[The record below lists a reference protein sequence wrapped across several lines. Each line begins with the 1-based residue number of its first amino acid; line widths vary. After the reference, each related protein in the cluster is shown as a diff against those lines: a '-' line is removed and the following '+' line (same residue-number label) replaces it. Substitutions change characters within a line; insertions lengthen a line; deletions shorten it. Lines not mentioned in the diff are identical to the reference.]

1 MKQKNVYIVIGFM
14 LFALFFGAANLI
26 YPAFLGIYSG
36 HNLLWSIIG
45 FCLTGVSLPLLG
57 VIAVAKSG
65 AEDVESLARPISKW
79 YAIAYSSILYLS
91 IGPFFAIPR
100 TGATSFSV
108 GIAPILGDSFTN
120 KAIYAAVFFGLSY
133 FLAIRPSRLAE
144 NIGKFLTPTLLVII
158 SILVIASFVNP
169 AGGYG
174 EAYNAGA
181 SIKDSFKDLP
191 FVAGLVQGYGTM
203 DALASLVFAVLV
215 IEATKQFGA
224 KNNKEVTKITLI
236 SGVIAIFLLA
246 FVYIFVGRI
255 GATSHSLFPF
265 VDGNFMLN
273 GKPVDGGQILS
284 HASRFYL
291 GGIGQACLAIVI
303 FLACLTTSTGLITSS
318 AEYFHKLIPRL
329 SHIAWSTIFTLVSA
343 FFYFGGLSV
352 IINWSAPVLF
362 LLYPLTVNL
371 IFLVLMQ
378 KSFGNEPIVY
388 RTTIGLT
395 VIPALYDALST
406 LSAMT
411 QLFTLP
417 KTVTTIFEEV
427 IPLGQFSMGWIPFSI
442 TGIIIGLLIRKSRQQ
457 KEARA

>member
-36 HNLLWSIIG
+36 HNILWSIIG

-65 AEDVESLARPISKW
+65 SDDVESLAHPISKW
-79 YAIAYSSILYLS
+79 YAIFYSSVLYLS

-108 GIAPILGDSFTN
+108 GIAPILGDNFTN
-120 KAIYAAVFFGLSY
+120 KAIYAILFFGLSY
-133 FLAIRPSRLAE
+133 FLAIRPSKLAE
-144 NIGKFLTPTLLVII
+144 NIGKFLTPTLLVVIA
-158 SILVIASFVNP
+158 ILVIASFVHP
-169 AGGYG
+169 AGDYG
-174 EAYNAGA
+174 NAFNAGIGVNNA
-181 SIKDSFKDLP
+181 FKDLP
-191 FVAGLVQGYGTM
+191 FIAGLIQGYGTM
-203 DALASLVFAVLV
+203 DALASLVFAILV

-224 KNNKEVTKITLI
+224 KTDKEVTKVTLI
-236 SGVIAIFLLA
+236 SGTIAIFLLA

-255 GATSHSLFPF
+255 GATSQSLFPF
-265 VDGNFMLN
+265 IDGSFTLD
-273 GKPVDGGQILS
+273 GSPVNGGQILS

-291 GGIGQACLAIVI
+291 GSIGQAFLAIVI

-318 AEYFHKLIPRL
+318 AEYFHKLVPTL
-329 SHIAWSTIFTLVSA
+329 SHIVWSTIFTLVSA

-362 LLYPLTVNL
+362 LLYPLTVDL
-371 IFLVLMQ
+371 IFLVLAQ
-378 KSFGNEPIVY
+378 KYFNNDPIVY

-395 VIPALYDALST
+395 IIPAIFDALST
-406 LSAMT
+406 LSQMT
-411 QLFTLP
+411 GLFNLP
-417 KTVTTIFEEV
+417 EPVTTFFQKTV
-427 IPLGQFSMGWIPFSI
+427 PLGQFSMGWIIFA
-442 TGIIIGLLIRKSRQQ
+442 IIGFLLGLILSKTKKS
-457 KEARA
+457 

>member
-1 MKQKNVYIVIGFM
+1 MKQKNVYLVIGFM

-36 HNLLWSIIG
+36 HNIPWSIVG

-65 AEDVESLARPISKW
+65 SDDVESLARPISKW
-79 YAIAYSSILYLS
+79 YAIIYSSILYLS

-108 GIAPILGDSFTN
+108 GIAPIFGDNFSV
-120 KAIYAAVFFGLSY
+120 KIIYAILFFGLSY
-133 FLAIRPSRLAE
+133 FLAIKPSQLAE
-144 NIGKFLTPTLLVII
+144 NIGKFLTPTLLVVIA
-158 SILVIASFVNP
+158 ILVIASFIHP
-169 AGGYG
+169 AGNYG
-174 EAYNAGA
+174 NAFNAGVGINNA
-181 SIKDSFKDLP
+181 FKDHP
-191 FVAGLVQGYGTM
+191 FIAGLIQGYGTM
-203 DALASLVFAVLV
+203 DALASLVFAILV

-224 KNNKEVTKITLI
+224 KTNKEVTRITLI
-236 SGVIAIFLLA
+236 AGTIAIFLLA

-255 GATSHSLFPF
+255 GATSQSLFSF
-265 VDGNFMLN
+265 TDGHFTLH
-273 GKPVDGGQILS
+273 GSPVNGGQILS

-291 GGIGQACLAIVI
+291 GSIGQAFLAIVI

-318 AEYFHKLIPRL
+318 AEYFHKLVPAL

-343 FFYFGGLSV
+343 FFYFGGLSI

-362 LLYPLTVNL
+362 LLYPLTVDL

-378 KSFGNEPIVY
+378 KFFNNDPIVY

-395 VIPALYDALST
+395 VIPAIFDALST
-406 LSAMT
+406 LSQMT
-411 QLFTLP
+411 GLFRLP
-417 KTVTTIFEEV
+417 EAITNFFQKIV
-427 IPLGQFSMGWIPFSI
+427 PLGQFSMGWIVFSAL
-442 TGIIIGLLIRKSRQQ
+442 GFLLGLVLHQLK
-457 KEARA
+457 KA